1 MNLPQK
7 AVFLSYASQDADAA
21 RRLCDALRAAGVEV
35 WFDQSELRG
44 GDAWDA
50 SIRKQVKEC
59 ALFVPIVSA
68 STQAREE
75 GYFRRE
81 WNLAVQRMLDMADDK
96 AFLMPVVI
104 DATGE
109 REAKVPERFRER
121 QWSRITD
128 AEGATAFAHRVR
140 QVFGGQPDPAPRTPA
155 AAQAVAQSA
164 GKPDETPSIAVLAF
178 ANRSASA
185 DDEYFSDG
193 LADELLTL
201 LAKLRGLRVAARTSA
216 FSFKGK
222 SATVGEI
229 GRALGVAT
237 VLEGSVRKSGNRV
250 RVSVQLVKVADG
262 YQLWSETYDR
272 TLDDIFGVQE
282 DIAQSVVKELREA
295 LMSGGEAAA
304 MEGKVREA
312 LAAAAEARSESIEAH
327 RLLLQARFL
336 FYRHGGD
343 DLVQAIAYLRQALA
357 IDPQFGQAWALL
369 SRALAH
375 AAAFG
380 AAPVVPA
387 NEEALACAKRALEI
401 APQLAEAYVALCE
414 HHGMYSWKF
423 PLARE
428 AIGRALELAPAD
440 ADVVSTAAMI
450 LTITGRFDESLE
462 QNLRAVALDP
472 LNSRCYANLGR
483 NYATTKRYP
492 EAEAAYRKALELSPD
507 GVPYRFL
514 LSVTIAAQGRVDEG
528 LAEIA
533 REKADW
539 ARLFG
544 GSWIHYRK
552 GDFAVA
558 DRLRDELTRVHADDS
573 AYQVAMLHAQ
583 RGDADGAF
591 AWLERAYAQ
600 RDAGLTGMLH
610 WVFEPIHGD
619 PRWKPFLTKM
629 GLEG

>member
-1 MNLPQK
+1 MNLPPK

-50 SIRKQVKEC
+50 SIRKQVKAC

-68 STQAREE
+68 NTQAREE

-96 AFLMPVVI
+96 AFLLPVVI

-128 AEGATAFAHRVR
+128 AEGAAAFAHRVR
-140 QVFGGQPDPAPRTPA
+140 QVFDGQPDAAPRAPA
-155 AAQAVAQSA
+155 AAQAAPQAA
-164 GKPDETPSIAVLAF
+164 GKLGESPSIAVLAF

-201 LAKLRGLRVAARTSA
+201 LAKIRGLRVAARTSA

-229 GRALGVAT
+229 GGALSVAT

-282 DIAQSVVKELREA
+282 DIAQSVVKELRAA
-295 LMSGGEAAA
+295 LVSGGEAAA
-304 MEGKVREA
+304 MEGKVDEA
-312 LAAAAEARSESIEAH
+312 LAAAAQARSGSGEAH

-336 FYRHGGD
+336 FHRHGGD
-343 DLVQAIAYLRQALA
+343 DLLQAIAYLREALA
-357 IDPQFGQAWALL
+357 LDPQFGQAWALL
-369 SRALAH
+369 SRALTH
-375 AAAFG
+375 AASYG
-380 AAPVVPA
+380 AAPVGPT
-387 NEEALACAKRALEI
+387 NEEGFACANRALAI
-401 APQLAEAYVALCE
+401 APRLAEAHVALCE
-414 HHGMYSWKF
+414 HHAMYSWKF
-423 PLARE
+423 PLALE

-440 ADVVSTAAMI
+440 ADVATSASMVLLA
-450 LTITGRFDESLE
+450 TGRFAESLS
-462 QNLRAVALDP
+462 QGLRAVALDP
-472 LNSRCYANLGR
+472 LNSRCHVNLGK
-483 NYATTKRYP
+483 TFQTMKRFP

-507 GVPYRFL
+507 GVPYRFAL
-514 LSVTIAAQGRVDEG
+514 AAVIAAQGRNDEG

-533 REKADW
+533 RERADW

-544 GSWIHYRK
+544 RSWIHGRK
-552 GDFAVA
+552 GDFAEA
-558 DRLRDELTRVHADDS
+558 DRLRDELIRDNADHS
-573 AYQVAMLHAQ
+573 AFQIAMLYAQ
-583 RGDADGAF
+583 RSEADGAF
-591 AWLERAYAQ
+591 TWLERAYAQ

-619 PRWKPFLTKM
+619 PRWKPFLAKM